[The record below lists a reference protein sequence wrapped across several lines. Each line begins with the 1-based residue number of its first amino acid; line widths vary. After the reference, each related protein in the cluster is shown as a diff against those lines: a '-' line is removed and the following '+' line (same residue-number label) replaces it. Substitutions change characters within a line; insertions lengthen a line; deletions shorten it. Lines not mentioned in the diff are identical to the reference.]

1 MRAVS
6 RPLPADRHSAKKNLK
21 ENAFVLN
28 CINFFLYIDNTLYF
42 CGRIKPRFMIK
53 TLYALLTI
61 LTFASCANTYNIQGS
76 SNVPTLDGR
85 MLFLKA
91 YEGDDMKDI
100 DSCDIV
106 HGEFHFNGTLDS
118 TKIAMLFMDDEG
130 IMPVVLESGEILIHI
145 DNTQQKVSG
154 TPLNEKL
161 FDFISKYK
169 QLESEVS
176 ELGHMQS
183 QAIMDGKDLN
193 TVNMHLA
200 EKANEI
206 AQREDKLVTS
216 FIVENFDN
224 VLGPGVFFMMTAGHR
239 YPQLSPWIEDI
250 MSKATDKFKNDPYVS
265 DYYQKAQQNQAI
277 MNGTATPEDINTPV
291 ADVPTPNE
299 LAAPTAG
306 GADSIADAGI
316 R

>member
-1 MRAVS
+1 MIR
-6 RPLPADRHSAKKNLK
+6 
-21 ENAFVLN
+21 
-28 CINFFLYIDNTLYF
+28 TLY
-42 CGRIKPRFMIK
+42 
-53 TLYALLTI
+53 TLLT
-61 LTFASCANTYNIQGS
+61 LMALASCANTYNIQGT

-91 YEGDDMKDI
+91 FDGSDFKNI

-118 TKIAMLFMDDEG
+118 TKIVTLFMDDEG
-130 IMPVVLESGEILIHI
+130 LMPVVLESGDITIKI
-145 DNTQQKVSG
+145 DNTQQKVTG

-161 FDFISKYK
+161 FEFIEKYK

-176 ELGHMQS
+176 ELGHLQS

-193 TVNMHLA
+193 AVNMHLA
-200 EKANEI
+200 EKASQI

-216 FIVENFDN
+216 FIIENFDN
-224 VLGPGVFFMMTAGHR
+224 VLGPGVFFMITAGHR
-239 YPQLSPWIEDI
+239 YPELSPWIEDI

-265 DYYQKAQQNQAI
+265 DYYKKAQQNQAI
-277 MNGTATPEDINTPV
+277 MNGTAMPSDINEQP

-299 LAAPTAG
+299 LATPDVLAS
-306 GADSIADAGI
+306 DSIAAVEGE
-316 R
+316 

>member
-1 MRAVS
+1 
-6 RPLPADRHSAKKNLK
+6 
-21 ENAFVLN
+21 
-28 CINFFLYIDNTLYF
+28 
-42 CGRIKPRFMIK
+42 MIR
-53 TLYALLTI
+53 TLYALLSI
-61 LTFASCANTYNIQGS
+61 LMFASCADTYNIQGT

-91 YEGDDMKDI
+91 YDGSDLKDI

-106 HGEFHFNGTLDS
+106 HGEFHFSGTLDS
-118 TKIAMLFMDDEG
+118 TKLVTLFMDEDG
-130 IMPVVLESGEILIHI
+130 IMPVVLESGEIIINI

-161 FDFISKYK
+161 FEFIEKYK

-193 TVNMHLA
+193 AVNAHLA
-200 EKANEI
+200 EKAGQI
-206 AQREDKLVTS
+206 AEREDKLVTT

-239 YPQLSPWIEDI
+239 YPELSPWIEDI

-265 DYYQKAQQNQAI
+265 DYYRKAQQNQAI
-277 MNGTATPEDINTPV
+277 MNGTAMPGEMAAPV
-291 ADVPTPNE
+291 QDVPTPNE
-299 LAAPTAG
+299 LAAPGIMG
-306 GADSIADAGI
+306 GDSVAAVEGE
-316 R
+316 